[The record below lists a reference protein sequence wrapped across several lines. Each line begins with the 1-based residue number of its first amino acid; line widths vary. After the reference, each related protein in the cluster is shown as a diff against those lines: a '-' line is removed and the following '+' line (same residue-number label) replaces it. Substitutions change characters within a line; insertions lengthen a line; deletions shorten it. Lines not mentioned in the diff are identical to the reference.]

1 MRFLSS
7 WLRLRSELLKLSDL
21 LLVLL
26 LLAMFTRKLLWTIGP
41 VMMIIVYK
49 IGVGMSPNWGL
60 LNGSSIHWF
69 LVNSMTFFLRPQS
82 LNYSHMNQLRCTC
95 SDLRKVSPARRS
107 CLQNERTHQSIKSS
121 SLSWIHSLDL
131 TSSNFRDLQKVNILL
146 YLFLVRKISRL
157 VSSLPSQYIYPIDAE
172 GQSSKK
178 DENKS

>member
-1 MRFLSS
+1 MYVINTCYTIHRRVRTSDSILQKLKKKTYITFIEHHYHWNSNITVVEKTTPISYFMRFLSS

-69 LVNSMTFFLRPQS
+69 SSEFNDFFAAPKLELQS
-82 LNYSHMNQLRCTC
+82 YESTDMH
-95 SDLRKVSPARRS
+95 
-107 CLQNERTHQSIKSS
+107 
-121 SLSWIHSLDL
+121 
-131 TSSNFRDLQKVNILL
+131 LL
-146 YLFLVRKISRL
+146 WS
-157 VSSLPSQYIYPIDAE
+157 
-172 GQSSKK
+172 
-178 DENKS
+178 

>member
-1 MRFLSS
+1 
-7 WLRLRSELLKLSDL
+7 
-21 LLVLL
+21 
-26 LLAMFTRKLLWTIGP
+26 
-41 VMMIIVYK
+41 
-49 IGVGMSPNWGL
+49 
-60 LNGSSIHWF
+60 
-69 LVNSMTFFLRPQS
+69 MTFFLRPQS

-157 VSSLPSQYIYPIDAE
+157 VSSLPSQYIYPIDADS
-172 GQSSKK
+172 QSSEKMMKTNHSTKSPLEPLQSFSSLASHCLKTTTMLCLRFSQKK
-178 DENKS
+178 ISEI